1 MNEKYQKVFRGR
13 GSIGKVLQ
21 MTEKL
26 GISRPMII
34 GSEQLAAV
42 LFRKAPTL
50 LQFPVFS
57 GYHPNPDFRD
67 ALPAVSLFKEQN
79 CDGIISIGGGSA
91 MDTAKTL
98 KAVLYAETPED
109 ALRGRFPEKMGTPHI
124 AIPGTAGTGAEATQ
138 NAVVYRDGR
147 KVSLSHI
154 SLRPDGVILDADLL
168 TSLPP
173 YHKKAAALDALCQ
186 GIESYWCSHATEDS
200 RIHAFLAVLGVLDN
214 LRSYLAGDPHAADE
228 MLDASYQSGKAIQ
241 ITRTTAAH
249 AMSYQLTKL
258 MGYAHG
264 HACMI
269 TLPVL
274 WEMAAEKEEMAGVL
288 QDLAAKMRLSDQQ
301 LVPRLLR
308 GIMYD
313 LEMEI
318 PQLPGDDLMRE
329 IVSSVDTNRLGNHP
343 VPMSAE
349 DVERAYRKA
358 FTPLCAAEKQAC
370 LDIWNYYGM

>member
-318 PQLPGDDLMRE
+318 PQLPRDDLMRE

>member
-26 GISRPMII
+26 GISRPLII

>member
-200 RIHAFLAVLGVLDN
+200 RIHAFLAVLGELDN

>member
-264 HACMI
+264 HACI
-269 TLPVL
+269 GHNPGYGSR
-274 WEMAAEKEEMAGVL
+274 AG
-288 QDLAAKMRLSDQQ
+288 
-301 LVPRLLR
+301 
-308 GIMYD
+308 G
-313 LEMEI
+313 
-318 PQLPGDDLMRE
+318 
-329 IVSSVDTNRLGNHP
+329 GNGQEGCN
-343 VPMSAE
+343 AG
-349 DVERAYRKA
+349 RFAR
-358 FTPLCAAEKQAC
+358 TR
-370 LDIWNYYGM
+370 

>member
-26 GISRPMII
+26 GISRPLII

-343 VPMSAE
+343 VSMSAE